1 MGLSLSVLC
10 VAWCCAVFPQSY
22 MSFKRM
28 TGFCKTLVPQQVW
41 DDLQPIKNDD
51 EAVKNYGIH
60 YATKMS
66 RQDDP
71 PPPLPTLSSI
81 SPTCSPLH
89 SLACH
94 PSPPPLSPRRLSAF
108 VILTRPR
115 PTTSWLSA
123 CRALLDSGVTPGV
136 HFYTLNLEKSV
147 RLILEVRRTPYNLPL
162 PTVRIS

>member
-1 MGLSLSVLC
+1 MMTSPHLASSSQSNSFRASTCGRMGLSLSVLC
-10 VAWCCAVFPQSY
+10 VAWCCAVCPQSY

-66 RQDDP
+66 RQDYP
-71 PPPLPTLSSI
+71 PPPLPALSSI

-94 PSPPPLSPRRLSAF
+94 PSPPPP
-108 VILTRPR
+108 P
-115 PTTSWLSA
+115 
-123 CRALLDSGVTPGV
+123 
-136 HFYTLNLEKSV
+136 
-147 RLILEVRRTPYNLPL
+147 
-162 PTVRIS
+162 